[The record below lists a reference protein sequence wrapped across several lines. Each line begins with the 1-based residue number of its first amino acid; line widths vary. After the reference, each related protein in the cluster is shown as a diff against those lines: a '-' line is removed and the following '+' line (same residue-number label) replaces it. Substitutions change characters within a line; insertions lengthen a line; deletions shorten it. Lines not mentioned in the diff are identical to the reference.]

1 MEVDPGGQASTSAG
15 SEGPAPRTALTR
27 GPQAPAVDT
36 SSNPDNS
43 DSDDASEGTGGS
55 LNLDVQSISLGNTPG
70 TRNSSQA
77 RWLFIQFY
85 T

>member
-1 MEVDPGGQASTSAG
+1 MEVDPGGQASSSAG
-15 SEGPAPRTALTR
+15 AEGPAPRSAPTR
-27 GPQAPAVDT
+27 APAVDT
-36 SSNPDNS
+36 SSNLDNS

-77 RWLFIQFY
+77 R
-85 T
+85 